1 MFRLQAW
8 QRFLAVTVWD
18 FFEPDSTMVYR
29 RAVSNVLA
37 EPAMAQLLGKR
48 PGVDRANV
56 EAALRDPHYVDFA
69 TSQCAPG
76 PRAAFETASE
86 DLEEIADKHRQ
97 VAAESEWNWLAVCL
111 LIAAAIVTAFILG
124 GVFSVLGLLAAAVAA
139 ATIFYFRGTA
149 VWFNLRLSLLA
160 AGYGV
165 AWLAQ
170 RVELGTVAVR
180 WGEALRDDGARL
192 LVQPL
197 VRHMLG
203 PDPDSVFMPDGH
215 DGLRT
220 PRARAYL
227 VDTKA
232 SGHLKRKLSH
242 LEDGTIAVCGPRGAG
257 KTTLLEQQVDTAG
270 FGVLAQAPA
279 TYTPHEFLLTLS
291 VRLCRTYMAKH
302 GAEPPEFTRLSPF
315 GRLLKRMW
323 KRAGRL
329 GRWGSY
335 ALPATALLILSFS
348 SPVRALYTRYA
359 EVLTQ
364 FAVRQAH
371 RAADLALDI
380 WHGQAVAASVIAVF
394 VALGLWNSR
403 KTSWIPRLLRR
414 VTTRGCLILGLVLI
428 GGSLLSVLVDYGDVS
443 VHFSLRPLGLTT
455 DPGPWPL
462 DKEPPWDALIRAGLV
477 FAVWVLFARARDS
490 GIEFPLGS
498 RHIHLRRIF
507 TPLTTLAGAC
517 TLLYLAQDPDTY
529 RLIADEENPLRL
541 AAFNAG
547 ILLMRVDDWEPRS
560 REPELVSRC
569 RDYLFRLQ
577 TVQSSGSTLTTGI
590 SQLLSLGT
598 THNTSLSTVPPN
610 FPELVEDFRALLRLI
625 AHEYAEKGKTVI
637 IAIDELDRLGSDTNA
652 LAFLSEIK
660 AILGIPHVH
669 YLISVAEDVG
679 AAFVRRGLPHRDV
692 TDSSLDD
699 IVHVQPSTLA
709 ESRTVLAERS
719 ALPTPYT
726 LLAHTLSG
734 GILRDLLR
742 YALQIREMQERSRS
756 HELAEISRHLIL
768 EELSET
774 LAGFRTLLSKRQ
786 WTPDTE
792 GTLSAF
798 RTLGGHLRVPCP
810 CNLRTLAHGLEQLAY
825 HPLTGHRPGSD
836 TSDTLSED
844 AHQLIAE
851 ASAYAYFSLTLLDI
865 FSTTG
870 FDERLKQAQAQ
881 GFPGE
886 PERLA
891 EARQELGISPYSART
906 LITDIRKA
914 WSLALSPEPSGPIP
928 PQRSARCAIHPA
940 I

>member
-1 MFRLQAW
+1 MFSA
-8 QRFLAVTVWD
+8 
-18 FFEPDSTMVYR
+18 
-29 RAVSNVLA
+29 
-37 EPAMAQLLGKR
+37 
-48 PGVDRANV
+48 
-56 EAALRDPHYVDFA
+56 
-69 TSQCAPG
+69 
-76 PRAAFETASE
+76 
-86 DLEEIADKHRQ
+86 
-97 VAAESEWNWLAVCL
+97 
-111 LIAAAIVTAFILG
+111 
-124 GVFSVLGLLAAAVAA
+124 LGLLAATVAA
-139 ATIFYFRGTA
+139 ITILYFRGPA
-149 VWFNLRLSLLA
+149 VWFNLRHSFLA
-160 AGYGV
+160 AGYGL

-170 RVELGTVAVR
+170 RVELGTLAVR
-180 WGEALRDDGARL
+180 WGEALRDDAARL
-192 LVQPL
+192 LVLPL

-203 PDPDSVFMPDGH
+203 PDPDSLFIPDGH

-220 PRARAYL
+220 PRARNYL
-227 VDTKA
+227 VDTEA

-242 LEDGTIAVCGPRGAG
+242 LEDGTVAVCGPRGAG
-257 KTTLLEQQVDTAG
+257 KTTLLEQQVTTAG

-302 GAEPPEFTRLSPF
+302 RAEIPEFTRLSPF
-315 GRLLKRMW
+315 GRFLKRMR
-323 KRAGRL
+323 KRARRL
-329 GRWGSY
+329 GRWGAY

-348 SPVRALYTRYA
+348 SPIRALYTRYA
-359 EVLTQ
+359 EILTQ
-364 FAVRQAH
+364 FAIRQAH
-371 RAADLALDI
+371 RAADLALGI
-380 WHGQAVAASVIAVF
+380 WHGQAVAASVIAVL
-394 VALGLWNSR
+394 VAFGLWNAR
-403 KTSWIPRLLRR
+403 NTSWIPRLLRL
-414 VTTRGCLILGLVLI
+414 VTTKGCLFLGALLI
-428 GGSLLSVLVDYGDVS
+428 VGTFLSVLVDYGDIS
-443 VHFSLRPLGLTT
+443 VHFSLRPLNLTT
-455 DPGPWPL
+455 DPVPQPL
-462 DKEPPWDALIRAGLV
+462 DKQLPWEALIRAGLV
-477 FAVWVLFARARDS
+477 LSVWVLFARARDS

-529 RLIADEENPLRL
+529 RLVADEANPLRL
-541 AAFNAG
+541 AAFTAG
-547 ILLMRVDDWEPRS
+547 TLLRRVDDWEPRP

-569 RDYLFRLQ
+569 RDYLYRLQ
-577 TVQSSGSTLTTGI
+577 TIQSSGNSLTTGI
-590 SQLLSLGT
+590 SQFLSLGT

-625 AHEYAEKGKTVI
+625 AHEYAEQGKTVI
-637 IAIDELDRLGSDTNA
+637 IAIDELDRLGSDTTA

-669 YLISVAEDVG
+669 YLLSVAEDVG

-699 IVHVQPSTLA
+699 IIHVQPSTLA
-709 ESRTVLAERS
+709 ESRIVLAERS
-719 ALPTPYT
+719 ALTTPYT
-726 LLAHTLSG
+726 LLAHAFSG
-734 GILRDLLR
+734 GILR

-774 LAGFRTLLSKRQ
+774 LAGFRALLSKRQ

-798 RTLGGHLRVPCP
+798 RILGGHLRNPCP
-810 CNLRTLAHGLEQLAY
+810 CNIRPLAHGLQQLAY
-825 HPLTGHRPGSD
+825 HPLTGHRPVPN

-844 AHQLIAE
+844 THQLMAE

-870 FDERLKQAQAQ
+870 FDERLKQAQTQ

-914 WSLALSPEPSGPIP
+914 WSLPLSPDPSGPIP
-928 PQRSARCAIHPA
+928 PQRTASCTIHPA
-940 I
+940 T